1 MRCLRLGHRQG
12 TAPGGDQM
20 LDGRGFGAE
29 PDRFAG
35 ERAQHVTHQKR
46 EREAIRDGV
55 VHAEY
60 DDRALGT
67 MQQRGAQQR
76 RS

>member
-1 MRCLRLGHRQG
+1 MDAVSALSRIGSPANARK
-12 TAPGGDQM
+12 
-20 LDGRGFGAE
+20 
-29 PDRFAG
+29 
-35 ERAQHVTHQKR
+35 HVTHQKR